1 MLLAGRSW
9 RYIRRLMLA
18 AFLAGVLG
26 GLVYCLPVSAVNVE
40 IIRRGLTG
48 GFLPALLVSLGA
60 IVGDLVWLS
69 VAVGGAELIM
79 TRPLWR
85 VAIGIVGAALL
96 LWLAWGAYRHS
107 RGEPELTAAA
117 PTSHARAFAIGV
129 LLCLAS
135 PFAIVVLLAVIGSVG
150 TEYRYSDPTT
160 RLMLYAGILGGA
172 VVYGFVVSGLCAWG
186 RRFVTRRTLQVV
198 DVGAAVVF
206 AALGLYLAWQ
216 TVGIVPG

>member
-18 AFLAGVLG
+18 PFLAGVLG

-40 IIRRGLTG
+40 IVRRGLTG

-60 IVGDLVWLS
+60 IVGDVVWLS

-85 VAIGIVGAALL
+85 VAIGSVGAALL
-96 LWLAWGAYRHS
+96 LWLAWSAHRHS

-135 PFAIVVLLAVIGSVG
+135 PFAIVVLLAVISSVG
-150 TEYRYSDPTT
+150 AAISRGGPST
-160 RLMLYAGILGGA
+160 RFALYAGVLMGA
-172 VVYGFVVSGLCAWG
+172 VIYGFVVSGLCAWG
-186 RRFVTRRTLQVV
+186 RRFVTRRTLQLV
-198 DVGAAVVF
+198 DVGAAIAF
-206 AALGLYLAWQ
+206 AMLGLYLAWEAFH
-216 TVGIVPG
+216 IPL